1 MQSNDSFFH
10 LCLDYMTGLNA
21 GNSMVLK
28 LLFLYR

>member
-10 LCLDYMTGLNA
+10 LRLDYMTGLNT